1 MSSHVLSPLLRPY
14 TYVNTGSNTQS
25 GPDGAVQGSAWAC
38 RENFVALI
46 VTNLPVIQPL
56 IRRCA
61 QRVGLN
67 GLFSRSQPTT
77 YGGGGRSMPLGSKD
91 RSQAFRLGSKNKT
104 TAKGSLATATTTTHN
119 QQTSAW
125 ASDEHILAPEAE
137 VGSPKQ
143 RNIVVNQEIVI
154 TREQGSSADPAS
166 HGRSESQNQ
175 WD

>member
-1 MSSHVLSPLLRPY
+1 M
-14 TYVNTGSNTQS
+14 TQS

-61 QRVGLN
+61 QRVGLS
-67 GLFSRSQPTT
+67 GLFSRTQPTD
-77 YGGGGRSMPLGSKD
+77 GRSMPLGSKS
-91 RSQAFRLGSKNKT
+91 RSGAFRLGSNNNKT
-104 TAKGSLATATTTTHN
+104 AKSSLATTHH

-125 ASDEHILAPEAE
+125 ASDEHILAPDDGGGA
-137 VGSPKQ
+137 GSPKQ
-143 RNIVVNQEIVI
+143 HNIVVNQEIKI
-154 TREQGSSADPAS
+154 TTEQGSSTDPAS
-166 HGRSESQNQ
+166 HGRSESRSH